1 MMKIESLCKA
11 LRCVGSQDSEGDCY
25 KERHNLQVGLDERGE
40 PMVACTS
47 RPPKGYITCPYY
59 QDDYG
64 VCAEDGELSWLTEV
78 ANYIE
83 YKSMSDNCENE
94 THVMRNFKEILRCR
108 IENALD
114 EGFAKHIPLTSEY
127 LAEKLLSTP
136 LKDEKMTIERGLAA
150 KIIQERVQ
158 IDEDMVL
165 GEPQSDFDKWVEEQD
180 TAMRLAVVM
189 LLDPVKHLTPEELR
203 HAYVI
208 EQHECDKLDIENE
221 LECAA
226 EYYNEKFHIDE
237 KPVTENEIERMAFE
251 LRKLLDKDADACWSY
266 CRAEA
271 VSTVLRRRNK
281 EVDE

>member
-1 MMKIESLCKA
+1 
-11 LRCVGSQDSEGDCY
+11 
-25 KERHNLQVGLDERGE
+25 
-40 PMVACTS
+40 
-47 RPPKGYITCPYY
+47 
-59 QDDYG
+59 
-64 VCAEDGELSWLTEV
+64 
-78 ANYIE
+78 
-83 YKSMSDNCENE
+83 
-94 THVMRNFKEILRCR
+94 MRNFKEILRCR

-127 LAEKLLSTP
+127 LAEKLLGTP
-136 LKDEKMTIERGLAA
+136 FEDEKMTIERSLAA

-180 TAMRLAVVM
+180 TAMRLAVAM
-189 LLDPVKHLTPEELR
+189 LLDPVKYLTPEELR
-203 HAYVI
+203 HAYVM
-208 EQHECDKLDIENE
+208 EQHEYDKLDIENE